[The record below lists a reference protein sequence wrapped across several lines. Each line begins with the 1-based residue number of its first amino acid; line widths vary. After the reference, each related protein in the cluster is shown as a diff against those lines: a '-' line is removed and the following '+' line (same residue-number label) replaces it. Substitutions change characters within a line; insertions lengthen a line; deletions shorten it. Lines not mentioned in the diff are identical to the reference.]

1 MDYSLYSKDALIQRI
16 KQLER
21 LNYELLKE
29 RDDELSYAWTGSL
42 GRWYLDFSSSLVVFN
57 AQKVLAL
64 GYTLDEIPHPTPYT
78 FFTNLLHPDDY
89 LKTMKSM
96 LDNMNKI
103 TPVYEVEYRIRAK
116 DGSYKWFYDRGL
128 VTQRDENN
136 KATFAAGIVFD
147 ITNKKEEEMNLLKER
162 QDFKHSSLTDVLTG
176 IMNRRAILDEL
187 SKRMNRHIYNFE
199 HLSIIMIDIDDF
211 KPVNDKFG
219 HLTGDKVLIKIA
231 QKISESI
238 RGFDTV
244 GRYGGEEFLV
254 ILPNTD
260 LNNAYKASERIRLNI
275 ENTVFEDVGKV
286 TISAGYVE
294 FKNETID
301 ELIDLADQNLYKAKN
316 AGKNTVYGNLQ
327 Q

>member
-96 LDNMNKI
+96 LDNMNNI

-162 QDFKHSSLTDVLTG
+162 QEFKHSSLTDVLTG

-275 ENTVFEDVGKV
+275 ENTVIEDVGKV

>member
-29 RDDELSYAWTGSL
+29 SDDELSYAWTGSL

-96 LDNMNKI
+96 LDNMNNI

-136 KATFAAGIVFD
+136 KATFAAGIVFE

-162 QDFKHSSLTDVLTG
+162 QEFKHSSLTDVLTG
-176 IMNRRAILDEL
+176 IMNRRAVLDEL

-238 RGFDTV
+238 RDFDTV

-275 ENTVFEDVGKV
+275 ENTIFEDVGKV

-301 ELIDLADQNLYKAKN
+301 ELIDLADQSLYKAKN